1 MPTDSKKEREI
12 TQAKNNNNNKQKQV
26 IKPRFLLKILKVKEG
41 VSN

>member
-12 TQAKNNNNNKQKQV
+12 TQAKNNNNKQKQV